1 MPNTDTIF
9 RLFICV
15 LSQIVGLVTTRLGTV
30 ALAAQSVLLVSS
42 SITYQLPFALSVAAA
57 VRVGNHLGAGQA
69 HAANVASN
77 MSMLLSLACGAFN
90 SALFLAFRNQ
100 WGYWFTEDRAVIDLV
115 YAILP
120 LLALFQVADGICG
133 VAGGVLRGTGRQA
146 QGAVANLVGY
156 YLIGIPLGLFLTF
169 GPWQWGL
176 AGLWIGLTV
185 ALLFASLAMGLVLGS
200 TDWRYEVHK
209 TFVRMGVDDDGP
221 TPKPGSSHAQQSTPA
236 AAAIEP

>member
-1 MPNTDTIF
+1 M
-9 RLFICV
+9 
-15 LSQIVGLVTTRLGTV
+15 
-30 ALAAQSVLLVSS
+30 
-42 SITYQLPFALSVAAA
+42 
-57 VRVGNHLGAGQA
+57 
-69 HAANVASN
+69 
-77 MSMLLSLACGAFN
+77 
-90 SALFLAFRNQ
+90 
-100 WGYWFTEDRAVIDLV
+100 IDLV

-156 YLIGIPLGLFLTF
+156 YLIGIPLGFFLTF

-185 ALLFASLAMGLVLGS
+185 ALLFASLAMGLVLGC

-209 TFVRMGVDDDGP
+209 TFVRMGVDEDGP
-221 TPKPGSSHAQQSTPA
+221 TPKPASNHAPA
-236 AAAIEP
+236 AAVAEP